1 MAPVARRVL
10 EVARK
15 VLVASGVVRTVPS
28 PLEVVEK
35 VLVVAGSASGEVLVA
50 SGVGVLI
57 TFEIVLIVSELAER
71 VLVA

>member
-1 MAPVARRVL
+1 MLVVSAFGVDRRVL

-28 PLEVVEK
+28 PLEVVKK
-35 VLVVAGSASGEVLVA
+35 VLVVAGSEGGEVLVA

-57 TFEIVLIVSELAER
+57 SAM
-71 VLVA
+71 